1 MHQAPLQGSRRFVA
15 AVLTLFA
22 VMGWLARPQVAT
34 AAVNLAPWINGS
46 PPKYVTAGSAY
57 WFEPSSADLNGQT
70 LKFSIAG
77 KPAWATFSTNTGRL
91 SGTPPIT
98 AAGKKFGGISIRA
111 TDGQL
116 NAKLPKFSIIVV
128 APTSNSVTLSWR
140 APTQNVDGTGLTD
153 LMGYHVAYGTASRSY
168 DTLLYIE
175 GASVTSA
182 VIEGLP
188 RGQYFFAV
196 KAVNSAGTTSDFSNE
211 AQKWL

>member
-1 MHQAPLQGSRRFVA
+1 
-15 AVLTLFA
+15 
-22 VMGWLARPQVAT
+22 MGWLARPQVAT
-34 AAVNLAPWINGS
+34 AAVNLAPWVNGS

-70 LKFSIAG
+70 LKFSI
-77 KPAWATFSTNTGRL
+77 
-91 SGTPPIT
+91 
-98 AAGKKFGGISIRA
+98 
-111 TDGQL
+111 
-116 NAKLPKFSIIVV
+116 IVV

-140 APTQNVDGTGLTD
+140 APTQNVDGTGITD

-175 GASVTSA
+175 GASITSA

-196 KAVNSAGTTSDFSNE
+196 KAVNGAGTTSDFSNE
-211 AQKWL
+211 AQIWL